1 MRIINRH
8 SQVETIVTNEE
19 WEQMRSQQVHLLFK
33 VLDKSNTPVNTKI
46 NIPKVI
52 EEFKVSKE
60 QMNPKDLKIE
70 PVKTIKE

>member
-1 MRIINRH
+1 MRIINRK